1 MFENVHYNT
10 GCNTKKKT
18 PNFKPISVSQNNKMQ
33 LWNVHTKDYCTTVE
47 NEETTA
53 AFSNMDIS

>member
-10 GCNTKKKT
+10 GCNTKKKP
-18 PNFKPISVSQNNKMQ
+18 PNLKPISMSQNNKTQ
-33 LWNVHTKDYCTTVE
+33 LWNVHTKDYYTTVE